1 MSLFDRV
8 IFVSEFVKI
17 KFTNL
22 VLFIIKKYIKFYNET
37 DYLLLNNYNHMAQ
50 TVFGL
55 LTCTDVTIY
64 VSHSI
69 GWINLCLAQIIIRQ
83 WTPNMTQQQEGPANS
98 ALGLTSLSGCDHVDR
113 FICLYYLCESC
124 DNVNYTFPKK

>member
-8 IFVSEFVKI
+8 IFVYEFVKI

-64 VSHSI
+64 
-69 GWINLCLAQIIIRQ
+69 GQN
-83 WTPNMTQQQEGPANS
+83 GPIPPFLEIFS
-98 ALGLTSLSGCDHVDR
+98 KETLFR
-113 FICLYYLCESC
+113 
-124 DNVNYTFPKK
+124 K

>member
-1 MSLFDRV
+1 MY
-8 IFVSEFVKI
+8 EFVKI

-37 DYLLLNNYNHMAQ
+37 DYLLLNNYNRMAE

-55 LTCTDVTIY
+55 LTYTDVTIY

-69 GWINLCLAQIIIRQ
+69 GWINLCLAQIIY
-83 WTPNMTQQQEGPANS
+83 
-98 ALGLTSLSGCDHVDR
+98 TSMDPKYDPTTRRPSKLSPRSHK
-113 FICLYYLCESC
+113 LLWM
-124 DNVNYTFPKK
+124 